1 MALTPAQLAQI
12 NPSFATL
19 LQNVQRTSQKY
30 PLNPPPSAT
39 STTVAGTRGAVGP
52 GGARFGM
59 GAGGPNRF
67 DHTQYGGG
75 LWSIGI
81 DPSASDVD
89 ARVQQWFDSQPANVQ
104 AEVRKGLA
112 GGKSLTWAAD
122 WRARDVARKIK
133 KTNGFMD
140 STLGKIIG
148 TVAPI
153 AVGFIPGIG
162 TAAQIGLGAAL
173 GGARGGVKGALLGAA
188 ASAVGPSIKLPG
200 GISAAVRA
208 PVTAVKSVATQFANP
223 TAMARLAASRGFGAA
238 MPQRRA

>member
-19 LQNVQRTSQKY
+19 LQNAQQTSQKY
-30 PLNPPPSAT
+30 PLNSSPSAAPA
-39 STTVAGTRGAVGP
+39 VAGARGAVGP
-52 GGARFGM
+52 GGARLGM

-140 STLGKIIG
+140 STLGKILG

-200 GISAAVRA
+200 GVSGVLKAPAAAARSAVSQLANPRAVAQLATSKGLGAAV
-208 PVTAVKSVATQFANP
+208 
-223 TAMARLAASRGFGAA
+223 
-238 MPQRRA
+238 PQRRV